1 MPIDVNEVLKYK
13 FKTIDFAWDADKIIL
28 YHLGL
33 GAGAD
38 WLNPDELRYTY
49 EKNLQVLPSYGVLP
63 SFNAMPDIVGSDLLA
78 KVNKHKIV
86 HGEHEL
92 VVHQMLPTRARVSTE
107 SRVEGVYGKGSGVLL
122 VIESDTRLKDSDDLL
137 LTNRWSLFLRGE
149 EANTSVVAPDTSV
162 NYPDRDSDYVHETP
176 IIPQLSQIYRLSGD
190 KVAFHVDPEVAKM
203 AGFDTPIMHGLCTY
217 GVICKA
223 VVDSCAGGDASR
235 LSSFRG
241 RFANPAFCG
250 QTIVTRI
257 WKDQD
262 GYLVQAESK
271 ENGQVLFTASEAKF
285 KD

>member
-1 MPIDVNEVLKYK
+1 MSLDVEKLLNYK
-13 FKTIDFAWDADKIIL
+13 FKPIDFSWDDEKVIL
-28 YHLGL
+28 YHLGI

-63 SFNAMPDIVGSDLLA
+63 SFGAMPNIVGSELMAD
-78 KVNKHKIV
+78 VNKHKIV

-92 VVHQMLPTRARVSTE
+92 VLHQALPVKASVITD

-122 VIESDTRLKDSDDLL
+122 VIESETRLKDGGELL

-149 EANTSVVAPDTSV
+149 KADTTATAPDTSV
-162 NYPDRDSDYVHETP
+162 SYPDRDPDIVHETP

-190 KVAFHVDPEVAKM
+190 KVAFHIDPKVAAM

-223 VVDSCAGGDASR
+223 VVDSCADGDASR
-235 LSSFRG
+235 LESFRG

-250 QTIVTRI
+250 GTILTKI
-257 WKDQD
+257 WQEESRC
-262 GYLVQAESK
+262 LIQAESK
-271 ENGQVLFTASEAKF
+271 ESGQVLFTASEAKI
-285 KD
+285 K